1 MLLETDVRLG
11 QQTAIMKVIFVSD
24 NFQEAEILQHELI
37 KHAPPIHID
46 ISASVQDVLG
56 LMNTP
61 GGDCDIVLLDTSVS
75 AVDAV
80 NLATTIRSGKRSIG
94 IAALVDAAEK
104 ERPTDLLKA
113 GLDRYILKRSG
124 YVAQMGDALQ
134 QAKDRRCAEPV
145 HRARRV
151 RLFFAGDETE
161 VKRHLSN
168 MPNVLLEPIPLAPD
182 GTLQLPDTGS
192 SPGDLIIIDVEA
204 TGAQTLKAVI
214 DINLR
219 APDIPAI
226 ILTNPGDEDTAI
238 QVMKAGAMDCIAKT
252 EKFFARLLP
261 AIERGIRL
269 CEQAREKASL
279 KSREDR
285 LRQIVE
291 TMPAGVTMIDP
302 DGTFIA
308 INRAGLSLMGAA
320 RIEQIA
326 GKNLLHLVPVEERER
341 IRAFLKTVSGWNNA
355 SVRLDWKGLDG
366 SIPGIEICAVPMPG
380 ESVGPATV
388 LATLFHPV
396 GSQSAGE
403 IQKRCNDLDCAL
415 RESEARFKDLQD
427 KHNLQQS
434 RLESVLGQAESHRLA
449 AEAQQATLQEAL
461 SKEKYQLEQ
470 NDIRNNDIAQWALV
484 KQELEQKLQRSEE
497 QRLALN
503 DSLKESED
511 HRSQLAIECDAERF
525 QWDSS
530 RHELEQKYQDVEEQ
544 RAALQTALQESE
556 SRLAQLSKTQEAEL
570 SQHELARKEVEL
582 KYQTAEKQR
591 AAFQDALHDA
601 EVNLAQLIEKN
612 SAEPSRYGF
621 SKKKSEQKYQA
632 AEKQRL
638 ALQNELHEAEASLA
652 QLTGK
657 YNSELAQ
664 WNLDRAELEQRLQ
677 TAEKEH
683 AAALQSAVRETESRA
698 ERISEQNQSKV
709 LPLGKTQV
717 EAEQLR
723 SDGQR
728 LSSESADFCNRYQRL
743 SRFTSAGIILAQ
755 RNGLV
760 LECNDIAARMFGYAG
775 VEDALAQTG
784 KNPFRI
790 YAFEGAL
797 GARLQQDGKIENIE
811 WTSLSRNGR
820 LIRIQECATLV
831 AAPAGGSPLVERI
844 LIDISKYHKLG
855 EEIRQAQKIESTRDL
870 AAATVKSFKDLY
882 TSLAHCGELLI
893 AKPDDG
899 DAVRRIA
906 EALLKEANRGVK
918 NARQFL
924 SIAQKADRTPAL
936 LNLNEILSNKD
947 MLLHTIVGED
957 IDLQIALAPHI
968 GLVTADRNEI
978 VQLIR
983 TLLENSRETL
993 PMGGTVTI
1001 ETSNVEIDSPISGPL
1016 AGLRLGLYVK
1026 MSFRINGWAIQPEES
1041 NASIRAIVERMGGC
1055 LESIHDP
1062 NLGNIHKIYFPR
1074 IEAFAGQ
1081 INLLSKTA
1089 RA

>member
-1 MLLETDVRLG
+1 
-11 QQTAIMKVIFVSD
+11 MKVIFVSD
-24 NFQEAEILQHELI
+24 NFQEVEILQRELV
-37 KHAPPIHID
+37 KHIPPIHVD
-46 ISASVQDVLG
+46 ISASVQDALG
-56 LMNTP
+56 LINAP
-61 GGDCDIVLLDTSVS
+61 SSAYDIVLLDTSVS
-75 AVDAV
+75 AADAV
-80 NLATTIRSGKRSIG
+80 NLATTIRNGKRSIRM
-94 IAALVDAAEK
+94 AALVEAAEK

-124 YVAQMGDALQ
+124 YAAQLGEALQ
-134 QAKDRRCAEPV
+134 QAKDRHAEPV

-151 RLFFAGDETE
+151 RLFFAGDERE
-161 VKRHLSN
+161 AKRHLLN
-168 MPNVLLEPIPLAPD
+168 MPNVLLERISIAPD

-269 CEQAREKASL
+269 REQAREKASL

-291 TMPAGVTMIDP
+291 NMPAGVTVIAP
-302 DGTFIA
+302 DGIVLS
-308 INRAGLSLMGAA
+308 INRAGLNLMGAT

-326 GKNLLHLVPVEERER
+326 GKNLVHLVPSEERER
-341 IRAFLKTVSGWNNA
+341 VLAFLKTVGEWNDA
-355 SVRLDWKGLDG
+355 SVRLGWKGLDG
-366 SIPGIEICAVPMPG
+366 SIPGIELRAVPMRG
-380 ESVGPATV
+380 EDAGPATA
-388 LATLFHPV
+388 LAALFHPA

-403 IQKRCNDLDCAL
+403 IQKRCDDLDSAL
-415 RESEARFKDLQD
+415 RESEARFKDLQN
-427 KHNLQQS
+427 KSNLQQS
-434 RLESVLGQAESHRLA
+434 RLESSLRQGESGRLA
-449 AEAQQATLQEAL
+449 AEEQQAALQEAL
-461 SKEKYQLEQ
+461 DKAKYQLEQ
-470 NDIRNNDIAQWALV
+470 NDIQDGDIAQWDLV
-484 KQELEQKLQRSEE
+484 KQDLEQKLQSSDE
-497 QRLALN
+497 QRLALR

-511 HRSQLAIECDAERF
+511 YCAQLTIKHNTERS

-530 RHELEQKYQDVEEQ
+530 RHELEQKYQDVEGQ
-544 RAALQTALQESE
+544 RAALQTVLQESE
-556 SRLAQLSKTQEAEL
+556 SRLAQLVKTQKAEL
-570 SQHELARKEVEL
+570 SKYELACKELEL

-591 AAFQDALHDA
+591 AASQDALHDA
-601 EVNLAQLIEKN
+601 EVKLAQLIEKQG
-612 SAEPSRYGF
+612 AELSQHGF
-621 SKKKSEQKYQA
+621 SKKKSEQKHQA
-632 AEKQRL
+632 AEKQRI
-638 ALQNELHEAEASLA
+638 ALQSALHETEASLA
-652 QLTGK
+652 QLTEK
-657 YNSELAQ
+657 YSSELAQ
-664 WNLDRAELEQRLQ
+664 WNLDRAELEQQFQ

-683 AAALQSAVRETESRA
+683 ATALQSTVRETESRPG
-698 ERISEQNQSKV
+698 EISEQNQANV
-709 LPLGKTQV
+709 LQLEKIQA
-717 EAEQLR
+717 EAERLR
-723 SDGQR
+723 ADCQR
-728 LSSESADFCNRYQRL
+728 LSSESTDFCNRYQRL

-775 VEDALAQTG
+775 AADALAQTG
-784 KNPFRI
+784 KNPFRL

-844 LIDISKYHKLG
+844 LTDVSKNHKLS
-855 EEIRQAQKIESTRDL
+855 EELRRAHRVESTSDL

-882 TSLAHCGELLI
+882 ASLAHCGELLI

-899 DAVRRIA
+899 NAVRRIA
-906 EALLKEANRGVK
+906 AALLNEANRGVK

-924 SIAQKADRTPAL
+924 SIAQKADRAPTL
-936 LNLNEILSNKD
+936 LNFNEILSNKD
-947 MLLHTIVGED
+947 MLLHSIVGEN
-957 IDLQIALAPHI
+957 IDLQIALSPII
-968 GLVTADRNEI
+968 GLVAADRNEI
-978 VQLIR
+978 VQLIQ

-1001 ETSNVEIDSPISGPL
+1001 DTSNVEIDRPISGPL

-1026 MSFRINGWAIQPEES
+1026 MVFRINGWGIQPEKN
-1041 NASIRAIVERMGGC
+1041 NASIRAIIERMGGY
-1055 LESIHDP
+1055 LESTNDP

-1074 IEAFAGQ
+1074 IETFAGS
-1081 INLLSKTA
+1081 IDLLSKTA
-1089 RA
+1089 GA